1 MIASITVL
9 TSIFFVILI
18 TPLVQQL
25 GWQLGCVDQP
35 GGRKTHQAP
44 IVRIG
49 GVAICTG
56 ALMALL
62 VTWQLGGF
70 SSASFSE
77 SLPILGLILGG
88 FGFFCIGVSD
98 DYFNLPPLIRLS
110 LQAVISTIV
119 WSMGVQ
125 VEYIP
130 LPLIGAVSTG
140 LLSLPITFLWLAGM
154 ANAINWMDGLDG
166 LAAGISTIAALTL
179 SLCSVHSHPD
189 VALIALAVAGATLG
203 FLRYNRYPAQ
213 IYMGDGGSYFLGFML
228 AGIGAVGFMQAGT
241 LTATLM
247 PYIALAVPVL
257 DMVFVIIARLLDG
270 KSPMFGDRRHL
281 HHRWLQAGLSQQAVV
296 WLIYG
301 VTFCTELATIA
312 LPMNGLGWLIGMG
325 ILLPLCLTNWRP
337 STPLMIAQQ
346 DRQIVDGL

>member
-1 MIASITVL
+1 MIAGITVL
-9 TSIFFVILI
+9 ASILI
-18 TPLVQQL
+18 VLSMTPVVQHL

-49 GVAICTG
+49 GVAICT
-56 ALMALL
+56 ATLMALV

-70 SSASFSE
+70 HGMSSSE

-98 DYFNLPPLIRLS
+98 DYFNLHPLIRLS
-110 LQAVISTIV
+110 LQAFVSIGV
-119 WSMGVQ
+119 WGMGVQ

-130 LPLIGAVSTG
+130 LPLIGTVSAG
-140 LLSLPITFLWLAGM
+140 FLSLPITFLWLAGM

-166 LAAGISTIAALTL
+166 LAAGISTIAAITL
-179 SLCSVHSHPD
+179 ALCCFQSHHD
-189 VALIALAVAGATLG
+189 GVALIALAVAGATLG
-203 FLRYNRYPAQ
+203 FLRYNSHPAQ

-228 AGIGAVGFMQAGT
+228 AGIGTVGFMQTST

-257 DMVFVIIARLLDG
+257 DMIFVIGARLMDG
-270 KSPMFGDRRHL
+270 KSPLFADRRHL
-281 HHRWLQAGLSQQAVV
+281 HHRWLQAGLSQQSVV

-312 LPMNGLGWLIGMG
+312 LSMNGLGWLIGIG

-337 STPLMIAQQ
+337 TAPLMIVQQ
-346 DRQIVDGL
+346 DR